1 MPGRKYLKLMRDL
14 SKYSFANA
22 RIRAMLS
29 ALLPESFFF
38 SLAEAK
44 DIQEALALFKGTV
57 YAGLQEGARIST
69 AADLPVAE
77 RFIAAEESAAYKKV
91 IFSLPAGREKDFLVL
106 LRQKQEIEQLKTVLR
121 IWHRKLPV
129 AWEDYIN
136 KDESGSVLDFVG
148 LMNAET
154 IEEFILLLE
163 DTPYKRA
170 LMKAREKFKREGKL
184 FLLEVALDV
193 DYYERVSEAIA
204 RLSGPDRR
212 TASRII
218 GVEIDIENI
227 NLLLRSRKYYSQ
239 NMSEML
245 DWFIPGGLRLNKD
258 NVRGVYTSDGIT
270 QVVNSLSFGPYAHI
284 KGIFEENFFLI
295 EGFLYGLLLREV
307 RSALSGFPF
316 TIGTAIGYL
325 VSSRR
330 QSGLLVS
337 LLYAKAYGHSK
348 DDVVQALNIGG

>member
-1 MPGRKYLKLMRDL
+1 MQDL

-29 ALLPESFFF
+29 ALLPEKFFI

-44 DIQEALALFKGTV
+44 DIQEALSLFKGTV
-57 YAGLQEGARIST
+57 YVGLQEGVRISS
-69 AADLPVAE
+69 AADLPIAE
-77 RFIAAEESAAYKKV
+77 RLIGSQEASAYRKV
-91 IFSLPAGREKDFLVL
+91 LFSLPAGRERDFLAL
-106 LRQKQEIEQLKTVLR
+106 LRQKLEIEQLKTVLR

-129 AWEDYIN
+129 AWEDYIDN
-136 KDESGSVLDFVG
+136 DESGSVLDFARLAG
-148 LMNAET
+148 AET
-154 IEEFILLLE
+154 IEEFILFLE

-170 LMKAREKFKREGKL
+170 LMKAREKFKRDGKL

-193 DYYERVSEAIA
+193 DYYERVSEAIS

-212 TASRII
+212 IASRII

-227 NLLLRSRKYYSQ
+227 NLLLRSRKYYAQ

-258 NVRGVYTSDGIT
+258 HIRGFYTSNGIT
-270 QVVNSLSFGPYAHI
+270 QVVNSLSFGPYANI
-284 KGIFEENFFLI
+284 KGIFEDNFFLI
-295 EGFLYGLLLREV
+295 EGFLYGLLLQEV

-348 DDVVQALNIGG
+348 DEIVQSLNIGG